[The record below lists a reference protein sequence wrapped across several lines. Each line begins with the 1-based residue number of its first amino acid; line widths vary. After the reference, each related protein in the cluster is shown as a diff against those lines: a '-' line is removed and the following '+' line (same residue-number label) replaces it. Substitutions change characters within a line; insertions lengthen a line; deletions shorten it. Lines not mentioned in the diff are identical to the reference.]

1 MPAYRLL
8 IEIHK
13 TNDDIIELVRKT
25 GQVKRATMSI
35 QESIEA
41 ERSKKIEEKVN
52 QLKIDLHLIK
62 QENEQLEKQNL

>member
-1 MPAYRLL
+1 
-8 IEIHK
+8 
-13 TNDDIIELVRKT
+13 
-25 GQVKRATMSI
+25 MSI